1 MMEFT
6 RLTEEHIADLK
17 RLIEP
22 DRVFWRDE
30 INPDYSHDELS
41 LEHHF
46 PEAVVEPL
54 NTKEVQDVLAYC
66 YAKGLPVT
74 PRGSGTG
81 LCGGAV
87 ALYGGVLLVT
97 SRMNRIIEIDS
108 RNMMARVEPGVL
120 LMDFQQAVE
129 EQGLFYAPDPG
140 EKTATLGGNVST
152 NAGGMRAI
160 KYGVTRDHVLGL
172 EAVISD
178 GSVIHTGGKVVKNS
192 SGYSLLDLL
201 IGSEGTLAVITEITL
216 KLLPKPEQQISLLVP
231 FHDLRKAVE
240 AVPQILSQGTIPAAL
255 EFFQQE
261 VMHAAEK
268 YLGRHFPHSSAP
280 AYLLLTFL
288 GNDEQEME
296 RAYEKVAQT
305 CLDCGA
311 IDVLIANTLDRQEGI
326 WECRGAFLEA
336 LKGMGDL
343 DEVDVVV
350 PPSEIAEFISSVEE
364 LREEYALPILS
375 FGHAGDGNL
384 HIYFLRGD
392 LARDKWL
399 DRSQEVMEIVYE
411 DAQKLTGQ
419 VSGEHGIGYAKR
431 DFLAQSLGPAQMR
444 LLQGIKATFD
454 PKGLLNPGKVV
465 S

>member
-172 EAVISD
+172 EAVLPD

>member
-1 MMEFT
+1 MEY
-6 RLTEEHIADLK
+6 RLDLLYNK
-17 RLIEP
+17 FR
-22 DRVFWRDE
+22 
-30 INPDYSHDELS
+30 DYSHDELS
-41 LEHHF
+41 LEHHV

-54 NTKEVQDVLAYC
+54 NTKEVQ
-66 YAKGLPVT
+66 
-74 PRGSGTG
+74 
-81 LCGGAV
+81 
-87 ALYGGVLLVT
+87 
-97 SRMNRIIEIDS
+97 
-108 RNMMARVEPGVL
+108 
-120 LMDFQQAVE
+120 AVE
-129 EQGLFYAPDPG
+129 EQSLFYAPDPG

>member
-1 MMEFT
+1 MEY
-6 RLTEEHIADLK
+6 RLDLLYNK
-17 RLIEP
+17 FR
-22 DRVFWRDE
+22 
-30 INPDYSHDELS
+30 DYSHDELS
-41 LEHHF
+41 LEHHV

-54 NTKEVQDVLAYC
+54 NTKEVQDV
-66 YAKGLPVT
+66 
-74 PRGSGTG
+74 
-81 LCGGAV
+81 
-87 ALYGGVLLVT
+87 
-97 SRMNRIIEIDS
+97 
-108 RNMMARVEPGVL
+108 
-120 LMDFQQAVE
+120 E
-129 EQGLFYAPDPG
+129 EQSLFYAPDPG

-172 EAVISD
+172 EAVLPD

-311 IDVLIANTLDRQEGI
+311 IDVLIANIFDSQEGI